1 MKEKTVKKRKL
12 KRLLSVVLSLVMVIT
27 LIQVNRMTVYA
38 WDVSNTKLSD
48 FVYEGTN
55 ISSLRVQ
62 FDLPSAASKWTT
74 CYCYVGVQC
83 SKFDTTG
90 DLKKLYNG
98 KA

>member
-74 CYCYVGVQC
+74 CYCYVGVSVQNLILQ
-83 SKFDTTG
+83 G
-90 DLKKLYNG
+90 I
-98 KA
+98 

>member
-62 FDLPSAASKWTT
+62 LLNGQLVIVMLEFS
-74 CYCYVGVQC
+74 VQNLILQ
-83 SKFDTTG
+83 G
-90 DLKKLYNG
+90 I
-98 KA
+98 